1 MAGNME
7 RSLYQSL
14 ITWKKSP
21 FRKPLILFGARQ
33 TGKTWLLKEFGK
45 NEYQNLV
52 YIDCDN
58 NDQIRNLFS
67 DFDTDR
73 LIRNLSAISE
83 TDIQKGSTL
92 IVLDEVQEVPLALTS
107 LKYFCEKAPE
117 YHIAAAGSLL
127 RIAKHEGSGFPVGK
141 IDALT
146 LYPMSFEEFLLAMDR
161 KLLVE
166 RIHEHH
172 WEDYSALRET
182 CRELLRQYYFT
193 GGMPAVVQRYVETQ
207 NLQEV
212 RELQKRI
219 ILDYRNDFSKHVSPD
234 VLPRIN
240 MVWDSIPAQLAKENK
255 KFVYSAIRK
264 GARAKEFE
272 TAIQWLV
279 DAGLVHKVMRLNKI
293 GMPLK
298 FYEDY
303 DAFKLY
309 HNDLGLLGAMV
320 DIPAKSILIGD
331 AYLSEYKGAFTEQYV
346 LQQMLA
352 AGVHPYYYTNERS
365 TLEIDFVVQKEKVYP
380 VEVKAE
386 ENLKSKSLR
395 SVVSADENLKGWRFS
410 MSDFRDQDW
419 MVNVPLYLV
428 EEWVKTAE

>member
-1 MAGNME
+1 ME

-14 ITWKKSP
+14 ISWKNSS

-33 TGKTWLLKEFGK
+33 TGKTWLLKEFGQ
-45 NEYQNLV
+45 NEYQNMV

-58 NDQIRNLFS
+58 NDQVRNLFS
-67 DFDTDR
+67 DFDIER

-83 TDIQKGSTL
+83 TDIRKGNTL

-127 RIAKHEGSGFPVGK
+127 GIAKHEGSGFPVGK

-146 LYPMSFEEFLLAMDR
+146 LYPMSFEEFLLAMGKR
-161 KLLVE
+161 ILVE
-166 RIHEHH
+166 RLHEHQ
-172 WEDYSALRET
+172 WEDYSSLRET
-182 CRELLRQYYFT
+182 CKDLLRQYYFT

-234 VLPRIN
+234 VLPRVN

-255 KFVYSAIRK
+255 KFVYSTIRK

-279 DAGLVHKVMRLNKI
+279 DAGLVHKVMRVNKI

-331 AYLSEYKGAFTEQYV
+331 AHLSEYKGAFTEQYV

-365 TLEIDFVVQKEKVYP
+365 TLGIDFVVQKEKVYP

-395 SVVSADENLKGWRFS
+395 SVVSAEDNLKGWRFS
-410 MSDFRDQDW
+410 MSDFRDQEW

-428 EEWVKTAE
+428 EEWVKTAA

>member
-1 MAGNME
+1 ME

-14 ITWKKSP
+14 ISWKNSS

-33 TGKTWLLKEFGK
+33 TGKTWLLKEFGQ
-45 NEYQNLV
+45 NEYQNMV

-58 NDQIRNLFS
+58 NDQVRNLFS
-67 DFDTDR
+67 DFDIER

-83 TDIQKGSTL
+83 TDIRKGNTL

-127 RIAKHEGSGFPVGK
+127 GIAKHEGSGFPVGK

-146 LYPMSFEEFLLAMDR
+146 LYPMSFEEFLLAMGKR
-161 KLLVE
+161 ILVE
-166 RIHEHH
+166 RLHEHQ
-172 WEDYSALRET
+172 WEDYSSLRET
-182 CRELLRQYYFT
+182 CKELLRQYYFT

-234 VLPRIN
+234 VLPRVN

-279 DAGLVHKVMRLNKI
+279 DAGLVHKVMRVNKI

-331 AYLSEYKGAFTEQYV
+331 ALLSEYKGAFTEQYV

-395 SVVSADENLKGWRFS
+395 SVVSAEDNLKGWRFS
-410 MSDFRDQDW
+410 MSDFRDQGW
-419 MVNVPLYLV
+419 MVNVPLYLA
-428 EEWVKTAE
+428 EEWIKTAD

>member
-1 MAGNME
+1 ME

-14 ITWKKSP
+14 ISWKNSS

-33 TGKTWLLKEFGK
+33 TGKTWLLKEFGQ
-45 NEYQNLV
+45 NEYQNMV

-58 NDQIRNLFS
+58 NDQVRNLFS
-67 DFDTDR
+67 DFDIER

-83 TDIQKGSTL
+83 TDIRKGNTL

-127 RIAKHEGSGFPVGK
+127 GIAKHEGSGFPVGK

-146 LYPMSFEEFLLAMDR
+146 LYPMSFEEFLLAMGKR
-161 KLLVE
+161 ILVE
-166 RIHEHH
+166 RLHEHQ
-172 WEDYSALRET
+172 WEDYSSLRET
-182 CRELLRQYYFT
+182 CKELLRQYYFT

-234 VLPRIN
+234 VLPRVN

-279 DAGLVHKVMRLNKI
+279 DAGLVHKVMRVNKI
-293 GMPLK
+293 GKPLK

-331 AYLSEYKGAFTEQYV
+331 AHLSEYKGAFTEQYV

-395 SVVSADENLKGWRFS
+395 TIVSSDENIKGWRFS
-410 MSDFRDQDW
+410 MSDFRDQGW
-419 MVNVPLYLV
+419 MVNVPLYLA
-428 EEWVKTAE
+428 EEWIKTAD